1 MNQREDQF
9 ESIFLTTKE
18 CLYAYV
24 KKFAG
29 GEQDIEDV
37 MQQCYIR
44 LWLRMDDLKD
54 SDNALPLLY
63 TYAKNLLIDA
73 WRKSAVEKRNL
84 QEYGYLMVDAPQA
97 MPAASDINAV
107 QEQMKQAL
115 QQMPERRRTIFL
127 LRKEYGLSSF
137 EIAEKLNISPQAV
150 RRHLDQAVGLLKKHI
165 TAADL
170 FMVLV
175 NMPAAFSFAKLL

>member
-1 MNQREDQF
+1 
-9 ESIFLTTKE
+9 
-18 CLYAYV
+18 
-24 KKFAG
+24 
-29 GEQDIEDV
+29 
-37 MQQCYIR
+37 
-44 LWLRMDDLKD
+44 
-54 SDNALPLLY
+54 
-63 TYAKNLLIDA
+63 
-73 WRKSAVEKRNL
+73 
-84 QEYGYLMVDAPQA
+84 MVDAPQA